1 MYFIGVAVDCKRP
14 QIKLLNLL
22 ANLLRLVVASMSK
35 NNSLQFILLDKTEFL
50 TKLKILHVFSSV
62 YFLPLDIITTQFLM
76 FYTQIKLHN
85 PAEIPQI
92 GESYFRVPLDSEIV
106 LSVKANMMTT
116 SSSLYNYSPNKRQCF
131 FPNERYLQYFKIYT
145 QINCQL
151 ECLTNFTLNQCKCS
165 KFNMPR
171 KFLQFSNKSL
181 HTY

>member
-1 MYFIGVAVDCKRP
+1 MLYK
-14 QIKLLNLL
+14 
-22 ANLLRLVVASMSK
+22 
-35 NNSLQFILLDKTEFL
+35 
-50 TKLKILHVFSSV
+50 
-62 YFLPLDIITTQFLM
+62 
-76 FYTQIKLHN
+76 QIKLHN

-131 FPNERYLQYFKIYT
+131 FPNERYLKYFKIYT

-171 KFLQFSNKSL
+171 KYL
-181 HTY
+181 

>member
-1 MYFIGVAVDCKRP
+1 MT
-14 QIKLLNLL
+14 L
-22 ANLLRLVVASMSK
+22 
-35 NNSLQFILLDKTEFL
+35 
-50 TKLKILHVFSSV
+50 
-62 YFLPLDIITTQFLM
+62 FLM
-76 FYTQIKLHN
+76 LYKQIKLHN

-131 FPNERYLQYFKIYT
+131 FPNERYLKYFKIYT

-171 KFLQFSNKSL
+171 KFYSLAISLDL
-181 HTY
+181 HTLQLCQFGKLFKFMSNSRKKP